1 MAKTKKEIARE
12 GFGLHLTIDAAQ
24 GGKDKLSSISLVRK
38 ALNEIPELLGMHK
51 ITKPKVLWYD
61 GGKKP
66 ENSGV
71 SGVIM
76 IAESH
81 VSIHTFPHKNFFTA
95 DVYSCSF
102 FDPDK
107 PIWYLK
113 DKFELDDLE
122 TNIVKRG
129 HKFPRT

>member
-1 MAKTKKEIARE
+1 MAKTKKAAQE
-12 GFGLHLTIDAAQ
+12 GFGLHLTIDAAR
-24 GGKDKLSSISLVRK
+24 GRKEKLSDLNLVRR
-38 ALNEIPELLGMHK
+38 ALNDIPKILGLHK
-51 ITKPKVLWYD
+51 IARPQVLWYD
-61 GGKKP
+61 GGAKP
-66 ENSGV
+66 EDGGV
-71 SGVIM
+71 SGIVM

-113 DKFELDDLE
+113 DKFGLDDLE
-122 TNIVKRG
+122 TNVVKRG

>member
-1 MAKTKKEIARE
+1 MTKTKKAARE
-12 GFGLHLTIDAAQ
+12 GFGLHLTIDAAH
-24 GGKDKLSSISLVRK
+24 GHKKKLSDLSLVRR
-38 ALNEIPELLGMHK
+38 ALDDIPKILGMHK
-51 ITKPKVLWYD
+51 IAKPQVLWYD
-61 GGKKP
+61 GGAKP
-66 ENSGV
+66 EDAGV
-71 SGVIM
+71 SGIVM

-113 DKFELDDLE
+113 DKFGLDDLE
-122 TNIVKRG
+122 TNVVRRG